1 MKLKQ
6 ITMHDAV
13 AEAAMGANDTYIMI
27 RMTSDTPVELLALA
41 DGFLISKQDTEPQAV
56 PVNDVPKS
64 PAGFA
69 YLKATAEEPE
79 EEPKEDKPAQK
90 KGKYDVGKICA
101 LRRASW
107 TVAKIADEIG
117 CSEQTVRNILKR
129 EGMV

>member
-6 ITMHDAV
+6 ITLHDAIQCAGDDNV
-13 AEAAMGANDTYIMI
+13 YIMI
-27 RMTSDTPVELLALA
+27 RLTDDTPVEQLRQA
-41 DGFLISKQDTEPQAV
+41 DGYFLEENEEPAPQ
-56 PVNDVPKS
+56 PEEIK
-64 PAGFA
+64 PAGPFTCA
-69 YLKATAEEPE
+69 DQWAEEQLSK
-79 EEPKEDKPAQK
+79 EPAAQK

-107 TVAKIADEIG
+107 SVAKIADEIG

>member
-6 ITMHDAV
+6 ITLHDAIQCAGDDNV
-13 AEAAMGANDTYIMI
+13 YIMI
-27 RMTSDTPVELLALA
+27 RLTDDTPVEQLRQA
-41 DGFLISKQDTEPQAV
+41 DGYFVEESEETAPAPV
-56 PVNDVPKS
+56 PAQVEEIK
-64 PAGFA
+64 PAGEFTHEDQW
-69 YLKATAEEPE
+69 KE
-79 EEPKEDKPAQK
+79 EDKPTQK

-107 TVAKIADEIG
+107 SVAKIADEIG

>member
-6 ITMHDAV
+6 ITLHDAIQCAGDGNV
-13 AEAAMGANDTYIMI
+13 YIMI
-27 RMTSDTPVELLALA
+27 RLTDDTPVEQLRQA
-41 DGFLISKQDTEPQAV
+41 DGYFVEEEAE

-69 YLKATAEEPE
+69 YLKATVEEPE
-79 EEPKEDKPAQK
+79 EEPEEDKPTQK

>member
-6 ITMHDAV
+6 ITLHDAIQCAGDGNV
-13 AEAAMGANDTYIMI
+13 YIMI
-27 RMTSDTPVELLALA
+27 RLTDDTPVEQLRQA
-41 DGFLISKQDTEPQAV
+41 DGYFLEENEEPAPQ
-56 PVNDVPKS
+56 PEEIK
-64 PAGFA
+64 PAGPFTCA
-69 YLKATAEEPE
+69 DQWAEEQLSK
-79 EEPKEDKPAQK
+79 EPAAQK

-107 TVAKIADEIG
+107 SIAKIADEIG

>member
-6 ITMHDAV
+6 ITLHDAIQCAGDGNV
-13 AEAAMGANDTYIMI
+13 YIMI
-27 RMTSDTPVELLALA
+27 RLTDDTPVEQLRQA
-41 DGFLISKQDTEPQAV
+41 DGYFVEESEELTPAPV
-56 PVNDVPKS
+56 PAKVEEIK
-64 PAGFA
+64 PAGDF
-69 YLKATAEEPE
+69 THEDQWEET
-79 EEPKEDKPAQK
+79 DKPVQK
-90 KGKYDVGKICA
+90 KGKYDTGKICA

>member
-6 ITMHDAV
+6 ITLHDAIQCAGDGNV
-13 AEAAMGANDTYIMI
+13 YIMI
-27 RMTSDTPVELLALA
+27 RLTDDTPVEQLRQA
-41 DGFLISKQDTEPQAV
+41 DGYFMEEAEPAPQ
-56 PVNDVPKS
+56 PEEIQ
-64 PAGFA
+64 PAGPFTCA
-69 YLKATAEEPE
+69 DQWAEEQLSK
-79 EEPKEDKPAQK
+79 EPAAQK

-107 TVAKIADEIG
+107 SVAKIADEIG

>member
-6 ITMHDAV
+6 ITLHDAIQCAGDGNV
-13 AEAAMGANDTYIMI
+13 YIMI
-27 RMTSDTPVELLALA
+27 RLTDDTPVEQLRQA
-41 DGFLISKQDTEPQAV
+41 DGYFVEESEELAPAPV
-56 PVNDVPKS
+56 PAKVEDIH
-64 PAGFA
+64 PAGDFTQEDQW
-69 YLKATAEEPE
+69 KE
-79 EEPKEDKPAQK
+79 EDKPTQK

>member
-41 DGFLISKQDTEPQAV
+41 DGLLISKQDTEPQAV

-69 YLKATAEEPE
+69 YLKTTVEEPE
-79 EEPKEDKPAQK
+79 EEPETDKPTQK

-101 LRRASW
+101 LRRANWS
-107 TVAKIADEIG
+107 VAKIADEIG

>member
-6 ITMHDAV
+6 ITLHDAIQCAGDGNV
-13 AEAAMGANDTYIMI
+13 YIMI
-27 RMTSDTPVELLALA
+27 RLTGDTPVEQLRQA
-41 DGFLISKQDTEPQAV
+41 DGYFVEESEELAPAPV
-56 PVNDVPKS
+56 PAQVEEIK
-64 PAGFA
+64 PAGEF
-69 YLKATAEEPE
+69 THEDQWEET
-79 EEPKEDKPAQK
+79 DKPTQK

-107 TVAKIADEIG
+107 SVAKIADEIG

>member
-6 ITMHDAV
+6 ITLHDAIQCAGDGNV
-13 AEAAMGANDTYIMI
+13 YIMI
-27 RMTSDTPVELLALA
+27 RMTGDTPVEQLRQA
-41 DGFLISKQDTEPQAV
+41 DGYFVEEEAE

-69 YLKATAEEPE
+69 YLKATAVEPE
-79 EEPKEDKPAQK
+79 EEPETDKPTQK

-101 LRRASW
+101 LRRANWS
-107 TVAKIADEIG
+107 VAKIADEIG

>member
-6 ITMHDAV
+6 ITLHDAIQCAGDGNV
-13 AEAAMGANDTYIMI
+13 YIMI
-27 RMTSDTPVELLALA
+27 RLTDDTPVEQLRQA
-41 DGFLISKQDTEPQAV
+41 DGYFVEESEETAPAPV
-56 PVNDVPKS
+56 PAQVEEIK
-64 PAGFA
+64 PAGDF
-69 YLKATAEEPE
+69 THEDQWE
-79 EEPKEDKPAQK
+79 EEEKPTQK

-107 TVAKIADEIG
+107 SVAKIADEIG

>member
-6 ITMHDAV
+6 ITLHDAIQCAGDGNV
-13 AEAAMGANDTYIMI
+13 YIMI
-27 RMTSDTPVELLALA
+27 RLTDDTPVEQLRQA
-41 DGFLISKQDTEPQAV
+41 DGYFTEEAEPAPQ
-56 PVNDVPKS
+56 PEEIK
-64 PAGFA
+64 PAGPFTCA
-69 YLKATAEEPE
+69 DQWAEEQLSK
-79 EEPKEDKPAQK
+79 EPAAQK

-107 TVAKIADEIG
+107 SIAKIADEIG

>member
-6 ITMHDAV
+6 ITLHDAIQCAGDGNV
-13 AEAAMGANDTYIMI
+13 YIMI
-27 RMTSDTPVELLALA
+27 RLTDDTPVEQLRQA
-41 DGFLISKQDTEPQAV
+41 DGYFLEENEEPAPQ
-56 PVNDVPKS
+56 PEEIK
-64 PAGFA
+64 PAGPFTYA
-69 YLKATAEEPE
+69 DQWAEEQLSK
-79 EEPKEDKPAQK
+79 EPAAQK

-107 TVAKIADEIG
+107 SIAKIADEIG

>member
-6 ITMHDAV
+6 ITLHDAIQCAGDDNNV
-13 AEAAMGANDTYIMI
+13 YIMI
-27 RMTSDTPVELLALA
+27 RLTDDTPVEQLRQA
-41 DGFLISKQDTEPQAV
+41 DGYFVEESEELAPAPV
-56 PVNDVPKS
+56 PAQVEEIK
-64 PAGFA
+64 PAGPFTCA
-69 YLKATAEEPE
+69 DQWAEEQLSQ
-79 EEPKEDKPAQK
+79 EPTTQK

>member
-69 YLKATAEEPE
+69 YLKTTVEEPE
-79 EEPKEDKPAQK
+79 TDKPTQK

-101 LRRASW
+101 LRRANWS
-107 TVAKIADEIG
+107 VAKIADEIG

>member
-6 ITMHDAV
+6 ITLHDAIQC
-13 AEAAMGANDTYIMI
+13 AGDGNLYIMI
-27 RMTSDTPVELLALA
+27 RLTDDTPVEQLRQA
-41 DGFLISKQDTEPQAV
+41 DGYFMEEAEPAPQ
-56 PVNDVPKS
+56 PEETQ
-64 PAGFA
+64 PAGEFSHEDQW
-69 YLKATAEEPE
+69 AEEE
-79 EEPKEDKPAQK
+79 KPNTPK

-107 TVAKIADEIG
+107 SVAKIADEMG

>member
-6 ITMHDAV
+6 ITLHDAIQCAGDGNV
-13 AEAAMGANDTYIMI
+13 YIMI
-27 RMTSDTPVELLALA
+27 RLTDDTPVEQLRQA
-41 DGFLISKQDTEPQAV
+41 DGYFVEEEAE

-69 YLKATAEEPE
+69 YLKTTVEEPE
-79 EEPKEDKPAQK
+79 EEPEEDKPAQK
-90 KGKYDVGKICA
+90 KGKYDTGKICA

-107 TVAKIADEIG
+107 SVAKIADEIG

>member
-6 ITMHDAV
+6 ITLHDAIQCAGDENV
-13 AEAAMGANDTYIMI
+13 YIMI
-27 RMTSDTPVELLALA
+27 RLTDDTPVEQLRQA
-41 DGFLISKQDTEPQAV
+41 DGYFVEESEELAPAPV
-56 PVNDVPKS
+56 PAQVEEIQ
-64 PAGFA
+64 PAGEF
-69 YLKATAEEPE
+69 THEDQWEET
-79 EEPKEDKPAQK
+79 DKPTQK